1 MTFWEPDTVAAR
13 RSLSKRRPR
22 RPTPP
27 SAAPPMPELP
37 EVEVVR
43 RGIDAWATNRTISRV
58 DVLHARS
65 IRRCEGARRN
75 CAPRS
80 KEIPFRCAS
89 RRGKYLWLP
98 LARSSDQALVVHLG
112 MSGQVLMQPPS
123 EDDETHLRVRV
134 ASPTMIARCASSTS
148 GPSVGCTSTR

>member
-1 MTFWEPDTVAAR
+1 
-13 RSLSKRRPR
+13 
-22 RPTPP
+22 
-27 SAAPPMPELP
+27 MPELP

-65 IRRCEGARRN
+65 IRRCEGG
-75 CAPRS
+75 APELRAALEGDS
-80 KEIPFRCAS
+80 FRCAS

-98 LARSSDQALVVHLG
+98 LTRTKDQALVVHLG

-123 EDDETHLRVRV
+123 EADETHLRVRV
-134 ASPTMIARCASSTS
+134 RFADDDREMRFVDQRTFGGWSEMGADFP
-148 GPSVGCTSTR
+148 PQKV